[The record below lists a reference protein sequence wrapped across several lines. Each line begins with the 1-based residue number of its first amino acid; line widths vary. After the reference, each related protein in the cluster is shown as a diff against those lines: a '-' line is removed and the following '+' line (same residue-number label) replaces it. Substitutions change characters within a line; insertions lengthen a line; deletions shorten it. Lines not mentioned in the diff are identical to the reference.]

1 MRNYIKAELYR
12 NFNRVYFWG
21 MTLGVA
27 AFALFGVIM
36 IKIGFTNGVSYNML
50 FEFGVQNL
58 ILPVFLV
65 SMIIE
70 MVTSEEIKNKTLKN
84 VVSFGFSRNKLVLS
98 KLMVSVILSIIS
110 AIIIL
115 AVYFGSGAILF
126 GSGPDFSLSIVKDF
140 GLRLLAAVPLWI
152 GAISVGNFL
161 SFVIKNNTAFAFTYA
176 GIFVAFRTFIRIV
189 SKMVDK
195 FSFIYE
201 RLITVQLIEK
211 LGNTATITNNDLL
224 FAVRVGVMY
233 IIVFTVLSLIYF
245 KKAEIK

>member
-21 MTLGVA
+21 MILGVA
-27 AFALFGVIM
+27 AFTLFGVIM
-36 IKIGFTNGVSYNML
+36 IKIGFANSVSYKML
-50 FEFGVQNL
+50 FEFGIQNFL
-58 ILPVFLV
+58 LPVFIV

-70 MVTSEEIKNKTLKN
+70 MVTSEELKNKTLKN

-98 KLMVSVILSIIS
+98 KLIVSVILSIIS

-115 AVYFGSGAILF
+115 VVYFGSGAILF
-126 GSGPDFSLSIVKDF
+126 EIGPDFSLSIVKDF
-140 GLRLLAAVPLWI
+140 ILRLLAAVPLWI

-161 SFVIKNNTAFAFTYA
+161 SFVIRNNTASAFTYT
-176 GIFVAFRTFIRIV
+176 GIFVAFRTFVRIV

-211 LGNTATITNNDLL
+211 LGNTAPIRTNELL
-224 FAVRVGVMY
+224 FAVKVGVMY

-245 KKAEIK
+245 KKAEVK